1 MHSKD
6 FGWSSD
12 FSRGR
17 SFAFLAA
24 RYSTTNSLMLAG
36 CFCTGEFVVCATELE
51 QRNAPKPRVAS
62 QRSQFS
68 VINGLLTVF
77 VVSLAR
83 IIHDFRST
91 KGLAMVQIRC
101 L

>member
-36 CFCTGEFVVCATELE
+36 CFCTGEFVFCATELE
-51 QRNAPKPRVAS
+51 QRNAPKPRAAS
-62 QRSQFS
+62 QISQILF
-68 VINGLLTVF
+68 INGLLVVS
-77 VVSLAR
+77 VVSLVRDA
-83 IIHDFRST
+83 IMDNKSSPQP
-91 KGLAMVQIRC
+91 LPPNSN
-101 L
+101 